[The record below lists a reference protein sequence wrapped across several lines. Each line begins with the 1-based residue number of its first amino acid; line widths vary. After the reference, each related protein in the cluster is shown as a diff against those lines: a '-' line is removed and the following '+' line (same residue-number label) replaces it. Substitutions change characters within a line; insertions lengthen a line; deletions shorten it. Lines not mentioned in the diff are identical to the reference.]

1 MPQDL
6 NKMNALKINIIILIC
21 VFGGGV
27 LLLTPFLFNN
37 LHERS
42 TIEKHL
48 AAIKQT
54 TQDIIYFDEVLTMSA
69 RMYAFTQHPHWE
81 ERYFET
87 ADRLDN
93 ALQKAKSLEPKVKEV
108 IDATAHTN
116 EQLIAIEMRA
126 IELVKKQRYSD
137 AQSLLLNNKYSIIKA
152 EYEKYVLQAL
162 RKSIH
167 HNEVVLLQEITA
179 TKNWLLSSVF
189 LLFVLFLSLLI
200 YFYRYNK
207 RTESIISSNV
217 KELESKVQDLEA
229 LTSEL
234 EDANHAKSD
243 LLAKISHE
251 LKTPINGI
259 HGSLQLIDSKEVG
272 KDTQVLVRNAI
283 LCSDMLVKLVDDI
296 LDFAKL
302 NSNKYTLNIEEY
314 NITELLTS
322 VEKIYTTVCE
332 NKGVDF
338 HLSNNIDSPIRLCDG
353 LRFKQVI
360 FNVLNNATKFT
371 ANGSVTLTVQELGVA
386 GDLRVDITDTGI
398 GMSPTS
404 QAKLFN
410 EFEQGDSSI
419 SRTYGGTGL
428 GMSIVKSLMDVMDG
442 KIEVLSE
449 LGTGT
454 TVILHLNFPFI
465 DDGVVKVDITKDPE
479 YYSALKGLGV
489 LVAEDNRV
497 NKIVITKFLNNI
509 GISPI
514 IASDGQEALDMVSDE
529 IHLILM
535 DIQMPIM
542 DGVTACQK
550 IKQLRPDLPIIAVTA
565 NVQESEIKDY
575 LSKGFGDVLPKPIKM
590 EDLYCSI
597 HKAAIASSDLVK
609 IKDHHTLFSNN

>member
-6 NKMNALKINIIILIC
+6 NKMNTLKINIIILIC

-37 LHERS
+37 LHERNA
-42 TIEKHL
+42 IEKHL
-48 AAIKQT
+48 SAIKQV

-69 RMYAFTQHPHWE
+69 RMYAFTQNPLWQ
-81 ERYFET
+81 ERYLET
-87 ADRLDN
+87 AHRLDN
-93 ALQKAKSLEPKVKEV
+93 ALQMAKSLEPKIKEV
-108 IDATAHTN
+108 IEATAHTN

-126 IELVKKQRYSD
+126 IDLVKKQRYSD
-137 AQSLLLNNKYSIIKA
+137 AQSLLLNNKYSVIKA

-167 HNEVVLLQEITA
+167 HNEVLLLQEITA

-207 RTESIISSNV
+207 KTESIISSNV
-217 KELESKVQDLEA
+217 EELESKVQDLEA

-259 HGSLQLIDSKEVG
+259 HGSLQLIDSNEVG
-272 KDTQVLVRNAI
+272 KETQVLVRNAI

-314 NITELLTS
+314 NITDLLTS

-360 FNVLNNATKFT
+360 FNVLNNAIKFT

-465 DDGVVKVDITKDPE
+465 DDGVVKVDATKDPE

-509 GISPI
+509 GISPV
-514 IASDGQEALDMVSDE
+514 IASDGQEAMDMVSDE

-550 IKQLRPDLPIIAVTA
+550 IKLSRPDIPIIAVTA

-575 LSKGFGDVLPKPIKM
+575 LSKGFEDVLPKPIKM
-590 EDLYCSI
+590 EDLYRSI
-597 HKAAIASSDLVK
+597 YRVAV
-609 IKDHHTLFSNN
+609 T